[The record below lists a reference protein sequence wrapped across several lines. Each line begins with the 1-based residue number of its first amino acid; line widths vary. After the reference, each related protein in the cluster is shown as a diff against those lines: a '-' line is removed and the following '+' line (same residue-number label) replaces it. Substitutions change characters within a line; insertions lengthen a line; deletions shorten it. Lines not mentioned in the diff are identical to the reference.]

1 MTIIEYYDGTCE
13 DNSVIERMWKGD
25 AKNQSRVPLKL
36 QRIANHVDIKI
47 ARELQACLYYS
58 YYYALIISTASIQ

>member
-1 MTIIEYYDGTCE
+1 MIALVKIIV
-13 DNSVIERMWKGD
+13 DNKGD

-58 YYYALIISTASIQ
+58 YALIISTASIQ